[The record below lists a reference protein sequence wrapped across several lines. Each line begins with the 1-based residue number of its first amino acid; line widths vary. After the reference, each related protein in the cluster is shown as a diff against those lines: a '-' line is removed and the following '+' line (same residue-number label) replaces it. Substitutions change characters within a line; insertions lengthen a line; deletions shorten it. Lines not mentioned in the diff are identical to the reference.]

1 MPYENVFV
9 VNLHVAVI
17 LVDVAVDDVVTA
29 ANNNEIILNLFT
41 VVA

>member
-1 MPYENVFV
+1 VPYENVFV
-9 VNLHVAVI
+9 VNLY
-17 LVDVAVDDVVTA
+17 VAVDDVVTA